1 MITHERLKELI
12 ERESGCYVLND
23 YITGYIHLKPKY
35 EPETYE
41 NGEHNY
47 ILYIYCDDKKEYK
60 EEIFDEQ
67 LFETKEEAEWA
78 KEFSDIT
85 RTERL
90 DLPNWEEVVYYFK
103 VSPIQNFEITFVADS
118 LLYEF
123 AIYDFDIVRIYMKGF
138 SDTSWDIIFEEPLT
152 KENYPLACRK
162 AKELF
167 LGEEKE

>member
-12 ERESGCYVLND
+12 EQESGCYVLND

-47 ILYIYCDDKKEYK
+47 ILYIYCDDKKKYK

-67 LFETKEEAEWA
+67 LFETEEEAEWH
-78 KEFSDIT
+78 KEFGCIE

-90 DLPNWEEVVYYFK
+90 DLPTWEEWQK
-103 VSPIQNFEITFVADS
+103 DD
-118 LLYEF
+118 EF
-123 AIYDFDIVRIYMKGF
+123 DFLDKDGF
-138 SDTSWDIIFEEPLT
+138 SWDTYITGDNEIIMANGWEHFTFENN
-152 KENYPLACRK
+152 KEGYLLACRK

-167 LGEEKE
+167 LGEVE